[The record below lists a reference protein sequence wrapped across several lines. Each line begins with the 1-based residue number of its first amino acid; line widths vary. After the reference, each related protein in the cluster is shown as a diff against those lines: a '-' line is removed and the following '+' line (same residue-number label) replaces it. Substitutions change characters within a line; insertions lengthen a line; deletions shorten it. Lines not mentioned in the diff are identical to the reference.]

1 VWLFIFSPKVII
13 ASLWHPNCLLSSWL
27 SCYQQIKPFGKGAL
41 SGKAG
46 AEEPPESQNLSF
58 MQMSMLIRD
67 RRKTWLIPFRELLF
81 FTPNKLIASCSL
93 SSRFPLPPLYRK
105 HVSLSPTSWSS
116 LDWRKRKT
124 CCVLGIQE
132 AVKQYRT
139 KV

>member
-1 VWLFIFSPKVII
+1 
-13 ASLWHPNCLLSSWL
+13 LSSWL